1 MEQRNNNGNRGAN
14 KYGGFCRYILTIPVL
29 LTAIIIGILCNKK
42 HVSLD
47 REYVKDLLL
56 KRMNYV
62 QKKSNVDFNSEFPL
76 YGSISIVTGTTSGLG
91 KEIARELY
99 SFGSTVYITG
109 RSVEKIN
116 DTIEE
121 IKKSY
126 PNSIGTLEVG
136 ILDTSDFDSVRDFVA
151 NYKLKYNSIDFLV
164 NNAGIHYASYPGD
177 YVINYHEEI
186 KSKHGYDLAFTT
198 NYMGHFLLT
207 KLMLPL
213 FLDTNGGTK
222 SIVGRRILNVAS
234 SYHMGS
240 DGTMLQVKAHN
251 ISTYHD
257 VVPDAARSDILQY
270 YHRKNS
276 YSNNKLAQILHS
288 NELQVRLNM
297 DKSDLKVLSTCP
309 NWVATNIFPKTAP
322 GQFVYRNAFPVNAA
336 VVGPLYALFSTDI
349 NGGEF
354 VTNSKNFWS
363 EQSWSPQLMG
373 LVTKL
378 GIRNL
383 ATDVLGMYLLMFQ
396 SYSYGPTI
404 STASTESKDAKLAK
418 ELYDWTYDE
427 FRRLGYLQ

>member
-1 MEQRNNNGNRGAN
+1 MEVGNNNANRRVAKRRGIC
-14 KYGGFCRYILTIPVL
+14 FYILGFPIL
-29 LTAIIIGILCNKK
+29 LIAIVIGILCNKK
-42 HVSLD
+42 HVTLD
-47 REYVKDLLL
+47 REYVKTILQQ
-56 KRMNYV
+56 RMNHI
-62 QKKSNVDFNSEFPL
+62 KSKAGIDFNNEFPL
-76 YGSISIVTGTTSGLG
+76 FGSVSVVTGTTSGLG
-91 KEIARELY
+91 KEIARELF

-109 RSVEKIN
+109 RSIEKIN
-116 DTIEE
+116 DTIED
-121 IKKSY
+121 IKKTY

-136 ILDTSDFDSVRDFVA
+136 ILDTSDFDSVQDFVA
-151 NYKLKYNSIDFLV
+151 KYKSKHSSIDFLV

-177 YVINYHEEI
+177 YMINYHEEI

-213 FLDTNGGTK
+213 FLNNNDGN
-222 SIVGRRILNVAS
+222 VLGRRILNVAS

-240 DGTMLQVKAHN
+240 DGTMLQIKSHN
-251 ISTYHD
+251 GSIFHNSL
-257 VVPDAARSDILQY
+257 PDAARTDILQH

-288 NELQVRLNM
+288 NELQRRLNM
-297 DKSDLKVLSTCP
+297 DKSDLKILSTCP

-336 VVGPLYALFSTDI
+336 VIAPLYALFSTDI
-349 NGGEF
+349 YGGEF
-354 VTNSKNFWS
+354 VTNSRNFWT
-363 EQSWSPQLMG
+363 EQSWSPQLMR

-378 GIRNL
+378 GIRNA
-383 ATDVLGMYLLMFQ
+383 ATDILGMYLLMFQ

-404 STASTESKDAKLAK
+404 STASTESKDENLAK

-427 FRRLGYLQ
+427 LRRLGYLQ